1 MNSDS
6 NSWQVFEE
14 TGDPLAYV
22 LYRARRQMEAGEELG
37 PEQKRKQREDR
48 EKISANR

>member
-1 MNSDS
+1 MNQDG

-22 LYRARRQMEAGEELG
+22 LYRARRQMEAGEEIADDN
-37 PEQKRKQREDR
+37 KRNYRPRE
-48 EKISANR
+48 ESKNL